1 MDVTVVG
8 AGVIGLTVAAE
19 LTRAGHAVEVIAE
32 RVLDATTSAVAGA
45 VWFPYRVGP
54 RDKVAG
60 WAARSR
66 ARLCAIA
73 ADPAARDAGV
83 DVVVGYECDDGDQRP
98 WWAAALGD
106 EVERAVAPVTGAP
119 PAWRYRAPR
128 IEPAR
133 FLPWLAAQ
141 LPRPVQVRRI
151 ESLDALGGDAV
162 IDCAGLGARVLAG
175 DPSVRALRGQVVV
188 VERGDL
194 PADVSFTDDRGH
206 VRPDGGVEPIFYAIP
221 RRDEV
226 VLGGTSDPVD
236 DDEPPAPDPEVTARI
251 LARCRALGWTPGPVR
266 RVRVGL
272 RPYRPEV
279 RLERDADRPR
289 VIHCYGHGGAGFTL
303 AYGCA
308 EAVVE
313 LLG

>member
-1 MDVTVVG
+1 MEVTVVG

-19 LTRAGHAVEVIAE
+19 LTRAGHAVEVVAE

-73 ADPAARDAGV
+73 EDASARDAGV
-83 DVVVGYECDDGDQRP
+83 DVVIGYECDDGDERP

-106 EVERAVAPVTGAP
+106 AVERAVAPVTGAP

-128 IEPAR
+128 VEPAR

-141 LPRPVQVRRI
+141 LPGPVRVARI
-151 ESLDALGGDAV
+151 DSLDAVAGDAV
-162 IDCAGLGARVLAG
+162 IDCAGLGARALAA
-175 DPSVRALRGQVVV
+175 DPSLRALRGQVVV

-194 PADVSFTDDRGH
+194 PADVSFTDDRG
-206 VRPDGGVEPIFYAIP
+206 PAPIFYAIP

-226 VLGGTSDPVD
+226 VLGGTSDPVAD
-236 DDEPPAPDPEVTARI
+236 DDPMAPDPEVTARI

-279 RLERDADRPR
+279 RLERDPARPR

-308 EAVVE
+308 EAVAE
-313 LLG
+313 LLR